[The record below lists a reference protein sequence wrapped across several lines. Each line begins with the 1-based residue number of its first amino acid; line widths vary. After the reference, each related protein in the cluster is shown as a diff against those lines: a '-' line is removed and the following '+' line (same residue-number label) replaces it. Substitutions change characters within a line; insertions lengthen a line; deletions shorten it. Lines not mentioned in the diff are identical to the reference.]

1 MTDFIYVSGV
11 GVLIAVVLLI
21 IFGPPYYGYTL
32 AYKPTR
38 VNGKDVEPTVGAKIG
53 GWTLMVGWPILLIVG
68 LRYYMMRK
76 NGSDSTLLITQ

>member
-38 VNGKDVEPTVGAKIG
+38 VQGCRPDS
-53 GWTLMVGWPILLIVG
+53 
-68 LRYYMMRK
+68 RRK
-76 NGSDSTLLITQ
+76 NWRVGIDGWMANSSYRWIEILYDEKEWFR